1 MIARRLLILLSALVL
16 VQLAG
21 CATYGSGVQQALT
34 AVEEGDYAKAATQIQ
49 SSLSADGKDRLLYN
63 LELGVVRH
71 LEGNY
76 AESNRLLE
84 DAARIS
90 EALKKKQLRDS
101 LMVMMSNPRNAD
113 YAGNTHEE
121 MMIYYY
127 KALNYLAIAGELPPG
142 NARLDAVEGARIESR
157 RLLLRLQAL
166 RNNEGSYNQYKDKE
180 ERTFSKVMD
189 VFSVLVGNL
198 VDTDDLTYRDD
209 ALAHYLTGVSFEMN
223 EEYDNAR
230 ISYLKAAESYESG
243 YSEQFQLGN
252 GMAQQAWFDV
262 ARMMRRSGFSD
273 NETAQVTKG
282 KLSETQR
289 TLLDSVADKS
299 QLLVIEHKGR
309 VPEKKELNLQLSI
322 NPNLRALELQPYF
335 FEYSQEEINWFYLL
349 YADKMFYGLVAD
361 YLNATRNFRVD
372 FFTKTIFLGPLYD
385 TAESMGLTNA
395 IGNSLRVAVP
405 YYGRPLDYGQSLLTI
420 DQQTW
425 ALDPAASPQLMA
437 IQEQMKNAGPE
448 IRAALSRAA
457 VKAITAAAIG
467 SQDSTGI
474 LAFAG
479 KLAAQL
485 SDAAETRSW
494 LLLPGEIQ
502 IRRLF
507 LEPGDHTLTLDSHL
521 TDNNRQQTQKQ
532 VSLKPGDIQLWT
544 VRTTGANQ
552 ARKALPKQNETTP
565 ETPPQDGTPA
575 TDSAPK
581 TDKPTRRLPTKE

>member
-565 ETPPQDGTPA
+565 ETTPQDGTPA

>member
-1 MIARRLLILLSALVL
+1 MIAWRLLILLSALVL

-198 VDTDDLTYRDD
+198 VDTDDLTFRDD

-395 IGNSLRVAVP
+395 IGSSLRVAVP

-565 ETPPQDGTPA
+565 ETTPQDGTPA

>member
-1 MIARRLLILLSALVL
+1 MIARRLLTLLSALVL

-63 LELGVVRH
+63 LELGVIRH

-90 EALKKKQLRDS
+90 ESLKKKQLRDS
-101 LMVMMSNPRNAD
+101 LVVMMSNPRNAD

-127 KALNYLAIAGELPPG
+127 KALNYLAIAGQLPPG

-223 EEYDNAR
+223 DEYDNAR

-252 GMAQQAWFDV
+252 GMAQQAWLDV
-262 ARMMRRSGFSD
+262 ARMMRRTGFSD
-273 NETAQVTKG
+273 NEITQITGG
-282 KLSETQR
+282 KLSESQLS
-289 TLLDSVADKS
+289 LLESVTDKS

-395 IGNSLRVAVP
+395 VGSSLRVAVP

-420 DQQTW
+420 DKQTW
-425 ALDPAASPQLMA
+425 SLDPAASPQLMA

-457 VKAITAAAIG
+457 VKAITASAIG
-467 SQDSTGI
+467 SQDSTGL

-521 TDNNRQQTQKQ
+521 TDNRRQQIQKQ

-544 VRTTGANQ
+544 VRTTGANTTS
-552 ARKALPKQNETTP
+552 KALPEKKETAP
-565 ETPPQDGTPA
+565 EPDTQGGTPT

>member
-1 MIARRLLILLSALVL
+1 LIAWRLLILLSALVL

-395 IGNSLRVAVP
+395 IGSSLRVAVP

-565 ETPPQDGTPA
+565 ETTPQDGTPA

-581 TDKPTRRLPTKE
+581 TDKPTLRLPTKE

>member
-1 MIARRLLILLSALVL
+1 LIARRLLILLSALVL

-198 VDTDDLTYRDD
+198 VDTDDLTFRDD

-395 IGNSLRVAVP
+395 IGSSLRVAVP

-565 ETPPQDGTPA
+565 ETTPQDGTPA

>member
-1 MIARRLLILLSALVL
+1 MIARRLLTLLSALVL

-34 AVEEGDYAKAATQIQ
+34 AVEEGDYTKAATQIQ

-63 LELGVVRH
+63 LELGVIRH

-101 LMVMMSNPRNAD
+101 LVVMMSNPRNAD

-127 KALNYLAIAGELPPG
+127 KALNYLAIAGQLPPG
-142 NARLDAVEGARIESR
+142 NARLDAIEGARIESR

-223 EEYDNAR
+223 DEYDNAR

-252 GMAQQAWFDV
+252 GMAQQAWLDV
-262 ARMMRRSGFSD
+262 ARMMRRTGFSD
-273 NETAQVTKG
+273 NEITQITGG
-282 KLSETQR
+282 KLSESQLS
-289 TLLDSVADKS
+289 LLDSVADKS

-395 IGNSLRVAVP
+395 VGSSLRVAVP

-425 ALDPAASPQLMA
+425 SLDPAASPQLMA

-457 VKAITAAAIG
+457 VKAITASAIG
-467 SQDSTGI
+467 SQDSTGL

-494 LLLPGEIQ
+494 LLLPG
-502 IRRLF
+502 
-507 LEPGDHTLTLDSHL
+507 
-521 TDNNRQQTQKQ
+521 
-532 VSLKPGDIQLWT
+532 
-544 VRTTGANQ
+544 
-552 ARKALPKQNETTP
+552 
-565 ETPPQDGTPA
+565 
-575 TDSAPK
+575 
-581 TDKPTRRLPTKE
+581 

>member
-1 MIARRLLILLSALVL
+1 LIARRLLILLSALVL

-395 IGNSLRVAVP
+395 IGSSLRVAVP

-552 ARKALPKQNETTP
+552 ARKALPKQNETRP
-565 ETPPQDGTPA
+565 ETTPQDGTPA

>member
-1 MIARRLLILLSALVL
+1 MIARRLLILISAAVMTHLV
-16 VQLAG
+16 G

-34 AVEEGDYAKAATQIQ
+34 AVEQGDYSTAATEIQ
-49 SSLSADGKDRLLYN
+49 ASLSADGKDRLLYN
-63 LELGVVRH
+63 LELGVIRH

-76 AESNRLLE
+76 QESNRLLE
-84 DAARIS
+84 EAARIS
-90 EALKKKQLRDS
+90 ESLKQRRLRDS
-101 LMVMMSNPRNAD
+101 IVVMMSNPRNAD

-127 KALNYLAIAGELPPG
+127 KALNYLAIAGTLPAG
-142 NARLDAVEGARIESR
+142 NARLDAVEGARVESR

-166 RNNEGSYNQYKDKE
+166 RNNEGSYNQYQDE
-180 ERTFSKVMD
+180 EARTFSKVMD

-198 VDTDDLTYRDD
+198 IDVDDLTYRDD

-223 EEYDNAR
+223 DEYDNAR
-230 ISYLKAAESYESG
+230 ISYRKAAESYEAG
-243 YSEQFQLGN
+243 YAEQFQLGN
-252 GMAQQAWFDV
+252 GMAAQAWFDTV
-262 ARMMRRSGFSD
+262 RMMQRSGFS
-273 NETAQVTKG
+273 NEETSRLAQK
-282 KLSETQR
+282 KLTVEQQQALQSI
-289 TLLDSVADKS
+289 AGKS

-349 YADKMFYGLVAD
+349 YADKMFYGLIAD

-372 FFTKTIFLGPLYD
+372 FFTKTIFLGPAYR
-385 TAESMGLTNA
+385 TAESIGLTQA

-405 YYGRPLDYGQSLLTI
+405 YYGRPLDYGSSLLTVNGRS
-420 DQQTW
+420 W
-425 ALDPAASPQLMA
+425 ELDPAASPQLMA

-467 SQDSTGI
+467 SQDSTGL

-494 LLLPGEIQ
+494 LLLPAEIQ
-502 IRRLF
+502 VRRLF
-507 LEPGDHTLTLDSHL
+507 LEPGDYTLTLDSRL
-521 TDNNRQQTQKQ
+521 ADNNRQQTQKQ
-532 VSLKPGDIQLWT
+532 VSLHQGDIQLWT
-544 VRTTGANQ
+544 VRSLGNQ
-552 ARKALPKQNETTP
+552 VVKPTP
-565 ETPPQDGTPA
+565 VAEAPDDASA
-575 TDSAPK
+575 TR
-581 TDKPTRRLPTKE
+581 KPTRRLPTKE

>member
-1 MIARRLLILLSALVL
+1 LIARRLLTLLSALVL

-34 AVEEGDYAKAATQIQ
+34 AVEEGDYTKAATQIQ

-63 LELGVVRH
+63 LELGVIRH

-101 LMVMMSNPRNAD
+101 LVVMMSNPRNAD

-127 KALNYLAIAGELPPG
+127 KALNYLAIAGQLPPG
-142 NARLDAVEGARIESR
+142 NARLDAIEGARIESR

-223 EEYDNAR
+223 DEYDNAR

-252 GMAQQAWFDV
+252 GMAQQAWLDV
-262 ARMMRRSGFSD
+262 ARMMRRTGFSD
-273 NETAQVTKG
+273 NEITQITGG
-282 KLSETQR
+282 KLSESQLS
-289 TLLDSVADKS
+289 LLDSVADKS

-395 IGNSLRVAVP
+395 VGSSLRVAVP

-425 ALDPAASPQLMA
+425 SLDPAASPQLMA

-457 VKAITAAAIG
+457 VKAITASAIG
-467 SQDSTGI
+467 SQDSTGL

-521 TDNNRQQTQKQ
+521 TDNRRQQIQKQ
-532 VSLKPGDIQLWT
+532 VALKPGDIQLWT
-544 VRTTGANQ
+544 VRTTGANTTS
-552 ARKALPKQNETTP
+552 KALPEKNEAAP
-565 ETPPQDGTPA
+565 EPDTQDGTPT
-575 TDSAPK
+575 TDSVPK

>member
-1 MIARRLLILLSALVL
+1 MIAWRLLILLSALVL

-395 IGNSLRVAVP
+395 IGSSLRVAVP

>member
-282 KLSETQR
+282 KLSETQL

-565 ETPPQDGTPA
+565 ETTPQDGTPA

>member
-1 MIARRLLILLSALVL
+1 MIARRLLTLLSALIL
-16 VQLAG
+16 LQLAG
-21 CATYGSGVQQALT
+21 CATYGSGVEQALT

-63 LELGVVRH
+63 LELGVIRH

-101 LMVMMSNPRNAD
+101 LVVMMSNPRNAD

-127 KALNYLAIAGELPPG
+127 KALNYLAIAGQLPPG

-252 GMAQQAWFDV
+252 GMAQQAWLDV
-262 ARMMRRSGFSD
+262 ARMMRRTGFSD
-273 NETAQVTKG
+273 NEITQVTGG
-282 KLSETQR
+282 KLSESQLS
-289 TLLDSVADKS
+289 LLDSVADKS

-395 IGNSLRVAVP
+395 VGSSLRVAVP

-425 ALDPAASPQLMA
+425 SLDPAASPQLMA

-457 VKAITAAAIG
+457 VKAITASAIG
-467 SQDSTGI
+467 SQDSSGL

-521 TDNNRQQTQKQ
+521 TDNRRQQIQKQ

-544 VRTTGANQ
+544 VRTTGANTTS
-552 ARKALPKQNETTP
+552 KALPEKKETAP
-565 ETPPQDGTPA
+565 EPDTQGGTPT

>member
-1 MIARRLLILLSALVL
+1 LIARRLLTLLSALVL

-34 AVEEGDYAKAATQIQ
+34 AVEEGDYTKAAAQIQ

-63 LELGVVRH
+63 LELGVIRH

-76 AESNRLLE
+76 TESNRLLE

-101 LMVMMSNPRNAD
+101 LVVMMSNPRNAD

-127 KALNYLAIAGELPPG
+127 KALNYLAIAGQLPPG

-223 EEYDNAR
+223 NEYDNAR

-252 GMAQQAWFDV
+252 GMAQQAWLDV
-262 ARMMRRSGFSD
+262 ARMMRRTGFSD
-273 NETAQVTKG
+273 NEITQVTGG
-282 KLSETQR
+282 KLSDSQLS
-289 TLLDSVADKS
+289 LLDSVTDKS

-395 IGNSLRVAVP
+395 VGSSLRVAVP

-425 ALDPAASPQLMA
+425 SLDPAASPQLMA

-467 SQDSTGI
+467 SQDSSGL

-521 TDNNRQQTQKQ
+521 TDNKRQQIQKQ

-544 VRTTGANQ
+544 VRTTGANSSS
-552 ARKALPKQNETTP
+552 KALPEKNETAP
-565 ETPPQDGTPA
+565 EPDTQGGTPT

>member
-395 IGNSLRVAVP
+395 IGSSLRVAVP

>member
-282 KLSETQR
+282 KLSESQQAS
-289 TLLDSVADKS
+289 LNSVADKS

-385 TAESMGLTNA
+385 TAENMGLTNA

-565 ETPPQDGTPA
+565 ETTPQDGTPA

>member
-1 MIARRLLILLSALVL
+1 MIAWRLLILLSALVL

-166 RNNEGSYNQYKDKE
+166 RNNEGSYNQYKDEE

-395 IGNSLRVAVP
+395 IGSSLRVAVP

-565 ETPPQDGTPA
+565 ETTPQDGTPA

>member
-1 MIARRLLILLSALVL
+1 MIAWRLLILLSALVL

-565 ETPPQDGTPA
+565 ETTPQDGTPA

>member
-395 IGNSLRVAVP
+395 IGSSLRVAVP

-552 ARKALPKQNETTP
+552 ARKALPKQNETRP
-565 ETPPQDGTPA
+565 ETTPQDGTPA

>member
-395 IGNSLRVAVP
+395 IGSSLRVAVP

-565 ETPPQDGTPA
+565 ETTPQDGTPA

>member
-1 MIARRLLILLSALVL
+1 MIARRLLTLLSALVL

-34 AVEEGDYAKAATQIQ
+34 AVEEGDYTKAATQIQ

-63 LELGVVRH
+63 LELGVIRH

-101 LMVMMSNPRNAD
+101 LVVMMSNPRNAD

-127 KALNYLAIAGELPPG
+127 KALNYLAIAGQLPPG
-142 NARLDAVEGARIESR
+142 NARLDAIEGARIESR

-223 EEYDNAR
+223 DEYDNAR

-252 GMAQQAWFDV
+252 GMAQQAWLDV
-262 ARMMRRSGFSD
+262 ARMMRRTGFSD
-273 NETAQVTKG
+273 NEITQITGG
-282 KLSETQR
+282 KLSESQLS
-289 TLLDSVADKS
+289 LLDSVADKS

-372 FFTKTIFLGPLYD
+372 FFTKTILLGPLYD

-395 IGNSLRVAVP
+395 VGSSLRVAVP

-425 ALDPAASPQLMA
+425 SLDPAASPQLMA

-457 VKAITAAAIG
+457 VKAITASAIG
-467 SQDSTGI
+467 SQDSTGL

-521 TDNNRQQTQKQ
+521 TDNRRQQIQKQ

-544 VRTTGANQ
+544 VRTTGANTTS
-552 ARKALPKQNETTP
+552 KALPEKNEAAP
-565 ETPPQDGTPA
+565 EPDTQDGTPT
-575 TDSAPK
+575 TDSVPK

>member
-1 MIARRLLILLSALVL
+1 MSARRLFYVLSAIAIFHLT
-16 VQLAG
+16 G
-21 CATYGSGVQQALT
+21 CATYGNGVQQALT
-34 AVEEGDYAKAATQIQ
+34 AVDQGDYTAAATQIE
-49 SSLSADGKDRLLYN
+49 STLSADGKDRLLYN
-63 LELGVVRH
+63 LELGVIRH

-84 DAARIS
+84 DAARIT
-90 EALKKKQLRDS
+90 EALKKRQLRDT

-127 KALNYLAIAGELPPG
+127 KALNYLAIAGTLPYG
-142 NARLDAVEGARIESR
+142 NARQDAVEGARIESR

-198 VDTDDLTYRDD
+198 VDTEDLTYRDD

-223 EEYDNAR
+223 REFDNAR

-243 YSEQFQLGN
+243 YAEQFQLGN
-252 GMAQQAWFDV
+252 GMAAQAWMDA
-262 ARMMRRSGFSD
+262 ARMMQRTGFTD
-273 NETAQVTKG
+273 AEIQTATAG
-282 KLSETQR
+282 KLSAAQR
-289 TLLDSVADKS
+289 SALNDLEGKGQV
-299 QLLVIEHKGR
+299 LVIEHKGR

-395 IGNSLRVAVP
+395 VGNSLRVAVP
-405 YYGRPLDYGQSLLTI
+405 YYARPVEYGQSQLSVG
-420 DQQTW
+420 QQSW
-425 ALDPAASPQLMA
+425 SLDPAASPQLMA

-457 VKAITAAAIG
+457 VKALTAAAIG
-467 SQDSTGI
+467 SQDSSGL

-485 SDAAETRSW
+485 TDAAETRSW

-507 LEPGDHTLTLDSHL
+507 LEPGDHTLTLDSRL
-521 TDNNRQQTQKQ
+521 TGQQRTQRQKKLTLQED
-532 VSLKPGDIQLWT
+532 DILLWT
-544 VRTTGANQ
+544 VRTNGSTTHVDAPVSE
-552 ARKALPKQNETTP
+552 PKQNNPTP
-565 ETPPQDGTPA
+565 IESSPPHDPT
-575 TDSAPK
+575 S
-581 TDKPTRRLPTKE
+581 KPTRRLPTKE

>member
-405 YYGRPLDYGQSLLTI
+405 YYGRPLDYGQSLLSI

-565 ETPPQDGTPA
+565 ETTPQDGTPA

>member
-1 MIARRLLILLSALVL
+1 MIAWRLLILLSALVL

-395 IGNSLRVAVP
+395 IGSSLRVAVP

-565 ETPPQDGTPA
+565 ETTPQDGTPA

-581 TDKPTRRLPTKE
+581 TDKPTLRLPTKE

>member
-1 MIARRLLILLSALVL
+1 
-16 VQLAG
+16 
-21 CATYGSGVQQALT
+21 
-34 AVEEGDYAKAATQIQ
+34 
-49 SSLSADGKDRLLYN
+49 
-63 LELGVVRH
+63 
-71 LEGNY
+71 
-76 AESNRLLE
+76 
-84 DAARIS
+84 
-90 EALKKKQLRDS
+90 
-101 LMVMMSNPRNAD
+101 
-113 YAGNTHEE
+113 
-121 MMIYYY
+121 
-127 KALNYLAIAGELPPG
+127 
-142 NARLDAVEGARIESR
+142 
-157 RLLLRLQAL
+157 
-166 RNNEGSYNQYKDKE
+166 
-180 ERTFSKVMD
+180 
-189 VFSVLVGNL
+189 
-198 VDTDDLTYRDD
+198 
-209 ALAHYLTGVSFEMN
+209 
-223 EEYDNAR
+223 
-230 ISYLKAAESYESG
+230 
-243 YSEQFQLGN
+243 
-252 GMAQQAWFDV
+252 
-262 ARMMRRSGFSD
+262 
-273 NETAQVTKG
+273 
-282 KLSETQR
+282 
-289 TLLDSVADKS
+289 
-299 QLLVIEHKGR
+299 
-309 VPEKKELNLQLSI
+309 
-322 NPNLRALELQPYF
+322 
-335 FEYSQEEINWFYLL
+335 

-395 IGNSLRVAVP
+395 IGSSLRVAVP

-521 TDNNRQQTQKQ
+521 TDNRRQQIQKQ

-544 VRTTGANQ
+544 VRTTGANTTS
-552 ARKALPKQNETTP
+552 KALPEKNETAP
-565 ETPPQDGTPA
+565 EPDTQGGTPT

>member
-1 MIARRLLILLSALVL
+1 MIARRLLTLLSALVL

-34 AVEEGDYAKAATQIQ
+34 AVEEGDYTKAATQIQ

-63 LELGVVRH
+63 LELGVIRH

-101 LMVMMSNPRNAD
+101 LVVMMSNPRNAD

-127 KALNYLAIAGELPPG
+127 KALNYLAIAGQLPPG

-223 EEYDNAR
+223 DEYDNAR

-252 GMAQQAWFDV
+252 GMAQQAWLDV
-262 ARMMRRSGFSD
+262 ARMMRRTGFSD
-273 NETAQVTKG
+273 NEITQITGG
-282 KLSETQR
+282 KLSESQLS
-289 TLLDSVADKS
+289 LLDSVADKS

-425 ALDPAASPQLMA
+425 SLDPAASPQLMA

-467 SQDSTGI
+467 SQDSSGL

-521 TDNNRQQTQKQ
+521 TDNRRQQIQKQ

-544 VRTTGANQ
+544 VRTTGANTTS
-552 ARKALPKQNETTP
+552 KALPEKKETAP
-565 ETPPQDGTPA
+565 EPDTQDGTPT
-575 TDSAPK
+575 TDSVPK

>member
-1 MIARRLLILLSALVL
+1 MIAWRLLILLSALVL

>member
-1 MIARRLLILLSALVL
+1 MIARRLLTLLSALVL

-34 AVEEGDYAKAATQIQ
+34 AVEEGDYTKAATQIQ

-63 LELGVVRH
+63 LELGVIRH

-101 LMVMMSNPRNAD
+101 LVVMMSNPRNAD

-127 KALNYLAIAGELPPG
+127 KALNYLAIAGQLPPG
-142 NARLDAVEGARIESR
+142 NARLDAIEGARIESR

-223 EEYDNAR
+223 DEYDNAR

-252 GMAQQAWFDV
+252 GMAQQAWLDV
-262 ARMMRRSGFSD
+262 ARMMRRTGFSD
-273 NETAQVTKG
+273 NEITQITGG
-282 KLSETQR
+282 KLSESQLS
-289 TLLDSVADKS
+289 LLDSVADKS
-299 QLLVIEHKGR
+299 QLRVIEHKGR
-309 VPEKKELNLQLSI
+309 VPEKTELNLQLSI

-395 IGNSLRVAVP
+395 VGSSLRVAVP

-425 ALDPAASPQLMA
+425 SLDPAASPQLMA

-457 VKAITAAAIG
+457 VKAITASAIG
-467 SQDSTGI
+467 SQDSTGL

-521 TDNNRQQTQKQ
+521 TDNRRQQIQKQ

-544 VRTTGANQ
+544 VRTTGANTTS
-552 ARKALPKQNETTP
+552 KALPEKKETAP
-565 ETPPQDGTPA
+565 EPDTQDGTPT
-575 TDSAPK
+575 TDSVPK

>member
-1 MIARRLLILLSALVL
+1 LIAWRLLILLSALVL

-395 IGNSLRVAVP
+395 IGSSLRVAVP

-565 ETPPQDGTPA
+565 ETTPQDGTPA

>member
-1 MIARRLLILLSALVL
+1 MIARRLLTLLSALVL

-34 AVEEGDYAKAATQIQ
+34 AVEEGDYTKAATQIQ

-63 LELGVVRH
+63 LELGVIRH

-101 LMVMMSNPRNAD
+101 LVVMMSNPRNAD

-127 KALNYLAIAGELPPG
+127 KALNYLAIAGQLPPG
-142 NARLDAVEGARIESR
+142 NARLDAIEGARIESR

-223 EEYDNAR
+223 DEYDNAR

-252 GMAQQAWFDV
+252 GMAQQAWLDV
-262 ARMMRRSGFSD
+262 ARMMRRTGFSD
-273 NETAQVTKG
+273 NEITQITGG
-282 KLSETQR
+282 KLSESQLS
-289 TLLDSVADKS
+289 LLDSVADKS

-395 IGNSLRVAVP
+395 VGSSLRVAVP

-425 ALDPAASPQLMA
+425 SLDPAASPQLMA

-457 VKAITAAAIG
+457 VKAITASAIG
-467 SQDSTGI
+467 SQDSTGL

-521 TDNNRQQTQKQ
+521 TDNRRQQIQKQ

-544 VRTTGANQ
+544 VRTTGANTTS
-552 ARKALPKQNETTP
+552 KALPEKNETAP
-565 ETPPQDGTPA
+565 EPDTQGGTPT

>member
-1 MIARRLLILLSALVL
+1 MIARRLLTLLSALVL

-34 AVEEGDYAKAATQIQ
+34 AVEEGDYTKAATQIQ

-63 LELGVVRH
+63 LELGVIRH

-101 LMVMMSNPRNAD
+101 LVVMMSNPRNAD

-127 KALNYLAIAGELPPG
+127 KALNYLAIAGQLPPG
-142 NARLDAVEGARIESR
+142 NARLDAIEGARIESR

-223 EEYDNAR
+223 DEYDNAR
-230 ISYLKAAESYESG
+230 VSYLKAAESYESG

-252 GMAQQAWFDV
+252 GMAQQAWLDV
-262 ARMMRRSGFSD
+262 ARMMRRTGFSD
-273 NETAQVTKG
+273 NEITQITGG
-282 KLSETQR
+282 KLSESQLS
-289 TLLDSVADKS
+289 LLDSVADKS

-395 IGNSLRVAVP
+395 VGSSLRVAVP

-420 DQQTW
+420 DKQTW
-425 ALDPAASPQLMA
+425 SLDPAASPQLMA

-457 VKAITAAAIG
+457 VKAITASAIG
-467 SQDSTGI
+467 SQDSTGL

-521 TDNNRQQTQKQ
+521 TDNRRQQIQKQ

-544 VRTTGANQ
+544 VRTTGANTTS
-552 ARKALPKQNETTP
+552 KALPEKKETAP
-565 ETPPQDGTPA
+565 EPDTQGGTPT

>member
-1 MIARRLLILLSALVL
+1 MIAWRLLILLSALVL

-395 IGNSLRVAVP
+395 IGRSLRVAVP

-565 ETPPQDGTPA
+565 ETTPQDGTPA

-581 TDKPTRRLPTKE
+581 TDKPTLRLPTKE

>member
-1 MIARRLLILLSALVL
+1 LIARRLLILLSALVL

>member
-395 IGNSLRVAVP
+395 IGSSLRVAVP

-565 ETPPQDGTPA
+565 ETTPQDGTPA

-581 TDKPTRRLPTKE
+581 TDKPTLRLPTKE

>member
-1 MIARRLLILLSALVL
+1 MIAWRLLILLSALVL

-395 IGNSLRVAVP
+395 IGSSLRVAVP

-565 ETPPQDGTPA
+565 ETTPQDGTPA

>member
-1 MIARRLLILLSALVL
+1 MIARRLLTLLSALVL
-16 VQLAG
+16 VQMAG

-34 AVEEGDYAKAATQIQ
+34 AVEEGDYTKAATQIQ

-63 LELGVVRH
+63 LELGVIRH

-101 LMVMMSNPRNAD
+101 LVVMMSNPRNAD

-127 KALNYLAIAGELPPG
+127 KALNYLAIAGQLPPG

-223 EEYDNAR
+223 DEYDNAR

-252 GMAQQAWFDV
+252 GMAQQAWLDV
-262 ARMMRRSGFSD
+262 ARMMRRTGFSD
-273 NETAQVTKG
+273 NEITQVTGG
-282 KLSETQR
+282 KLSDSQLS
-289 TLLDSVADKS
+289 LLDSVTDKS

-395 IGNSLRVAVP
+395 VGSSLRVAVP

-425 ALDPAASPQLMA
+425 SLDPAASPQLMA

-467 SQDSTGI
+467 SQDSSGL

-521 TDNNRQQTQKQ
+521 TDNKRQQIQKQ

-544 VRTTGANQ
+544 VRTTGANSSS
-552 ARKALPKQNETTP
+552 KALPEKNETTP
-565 ETPPQDGTPA
+565 EPDTQGGTPT

-581 TDKPTRRLPTKE
+581 TDKPIRRLPTKE